1 MGRRDSAI
9 NRLRVTEFETGQCSS
24 IEKEYRMLE
33 FVLKIANALWC
44 HRAVYVGLACAY
56 GALCMGA
63 DKELVNQCVTGFYA
77 ALAMQR
83 AH

>member
-1 MGRRDSAI
+1 MNGEDKMKMVMTKAA
-9 NRLRVTEFETGQCSS
+9 
-24 IEKEYRMLE
+24 K
-33 FVLKIANALWC
+33 ALWS

-63 DKELVNQCVTGFYA
+63 DKEMVNQCVTGFYA

-83 AH
+83 GH

>member
-1 MGRRDSAI
+1 MSGEDKMKT
-9 NRLRVTEFETGQCSS
+9 NVV
-24 IEKEYRMLE
+24 K
-33 FVLKIANALWC
+33 VANALWS

-77 ALAMQR
+77 VLAMQR
-83 AH
+83 GH